1 MAVSNPFVLAS
12 GSPSRAEIL
21 SDIGF
26 EGFDISPQD
35 IDESEL
41 KNEIPRTY
49 IKRICSAKVA
59 SAKNN
64 HPNQVILAAD
74 TIVAVGRR
82 ILQKAQSPEQQYQF
96 MNLISGRRHYSMTAV
111 GLCNPKQ
118 PEKIII
124 KLVET
129 LVQMKRMTDQ
139 EIAAYVDSGV
149 WQGCSGYKFDYM
161 FQSLVKRIDG
171 SVSSIQGLPVYTV
184 RNLLG
189 SAGIFPKL
197 ALSK

>member
-1 MAVSNPFVLAS
+1 MAALQSFVLAS
-12 GSPSRAEIL
+12 GSPSRAKIL
-21 SDIGF
+21 NELCF

-41 KNEIPRTY
+41 KNEPPRTY

-59 SAKNN
+59 SAKKN
-64 HPNQVILAAD
+64 HPDRVILAAD

-82 ILQKAQSPEQQYQF
+82 ILQKAQSPDQQHQF
-96 MNLISGRRHYSMTAV
+96 MSLISGRRHYSMTAV
-111 GLCNPKQ
+111 GIYNPKQ

-189 SAGIFPKL
+189 SAGVFPKFS
-197 ALSK
+197 LSK